1 MSKRKVFVI
10 DNDFTIKWEK
20 LNEQLFVHIEIV
32 RMDTSVFSRIKA
44 AWTAFMAQ
52 AYFEGYEDI
61 YTYTQD
67 PRIVKM
73 VGGAV
78 ELQNDKLKAT
88 PDWRM
93 FKWELK

>member
-1 MSKRKVFVI
+1 MSRKVFY
-10 DNDFTIKWEK
+10 DSDDFTMKWEK
-20 LNEQLFVHIEIV
+20 LNEQLFVHIEIDRASQPIV
-32 RMDTSVFSRIKA
+32 EKIKEV
-44 AWTAFMAQ
+44 WVSFQAQ
-52 AYFEGYEDI
+52 AYFEGYENI

-67 PRIVKM
+67 PRIVKI

-78 ELQNDKLKAT
+78 EVEDDKLKDT

>member
-1 MSKRKVFVI
+1 MSRRKVFHTDPGFV
-10 DNDFTIKWEK
+10 IKWEK
-20 LNEQLFVHIEIV
+20 LNDQLFVHIEIMV
-32 RMDTSVFSRIKA
+32 ASASVFTRIKE

-67 PRIVKM
+67 PRIVKL
-73 VGGAV
+73 VGGAI
-78 ELQNDKLKAT
+78 ELKDDRLKET